1 MATKFNVLVAKILVS
16 TKVHFTK
23 WLPMPLHTEGQSAM
37 RNVTIMAKLILI
49 TSYLLFIVFSW
60 GMQAFAMGIEIPESD
75 ISMGVYDSVAP
86 RLQLE
91 LSNKGLQLG
100 SPIFIRIFKKSE
112 KLELWVQKKTEF
124 VLFKT
129 YRICDFSGFLGP
141 KLEEGDK
148 QSPEG
153 FYSVG
158 IDQINPWSNYH
169 LSFNLGYPNE
179 YDIVHNRSGS
189 ALMVHGH
196 CSSVGCYAMTD
207 YRMNEI
213 YTIAACALQSGQQF
227 FGVHIFPF
235 HMTWENLA
243 SYRRSEWLGFWENLK
258 EGYDFFLDY
267 GLPPHIG
274 VNNNRYVFFD
284 PTASR
289 ISTLQP
295 IADKLVRLTQLEKKP
310 RALSSKK

>member
-1 MATKFNVLVAKILVS
+1 
-16 TKVHFTK
+16 
-23 WLPMPLHTEGQSAM
+23 M
-37 RNVTIMAKLILI
+37 RNDTSMSKLLLFKSCLLLILFLNG
-49 TSYLLFIVFSW
+49 TLAY
-60 GMQAFAMGIEIPESD
+60 AMNAVTPESD
-75 ISMGVYDSVAP
+75 ISTGVYESVAP
-86 RLQLE
+86 RLQIE

-141 KLEEGDK
+141 KLEEGDE

-158 IDQINPWSNYH
+158 TDQMNPWSNYH

-179 YDIVHNRSGS
+179 YDTVHNRNGS
-189 ALMVHGH
+189 ALMVHGY
-196 CSSVGCYAMTD
+196 CSSVGCYAMTN

-243 SYRRSEWLGFWENLK
+243 LYRRSEWLGFWENLK
-258 EGYDFFLDY
+258 EGYDFFLDH
-267 GLPPHIG
+267 GIPPQVG
-274 VNNNRYVFFD
+274 VSNNRYVFFG

-289 ISTLQP
+289 ISTRQP
-295 IADKLVRLTQLEKKP
+295 IADKLVRLAQLGKNP
-310 RALSSKK
+310 RTLSSKK